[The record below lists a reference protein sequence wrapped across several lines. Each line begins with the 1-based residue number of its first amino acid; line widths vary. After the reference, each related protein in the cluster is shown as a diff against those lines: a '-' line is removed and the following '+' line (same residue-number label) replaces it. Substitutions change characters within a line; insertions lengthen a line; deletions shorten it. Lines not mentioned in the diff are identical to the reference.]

1 MEYCNFAVIV
11 MRSVAAILFCMSNF
25 LVIFAQGEIDD
36 QEKIFYRNERTFAA
50 TLASNGF
57 AGNFRYAKRIDA
69 FRKTSYE
76 IGFAYLKHEKEYK
89 ISYSSSPQLGGSFV
103 FGKTNSLFSLR
114 AGIGL
119 QKELFRK
126 EDKGGISIRYFFNFG
141 PSIGFQ
147 KPVYYDVI
155 VSELDSEGNYVQV
168 RKTMKFES
176 HITAV
181 ERKAPFYEGLD
192 EISIVPGIY
201 GKFGFTFEF
210 SKNDGAFNAFETGIV
225 FDAFLKR
232 VPIMAND
239 HNHWFYPA
247 VYISYRFGKV
257 IDAQFINRRNKIDN
271 LLTD

>member
-1 MEYCNFAVIV
+1 MTSFSLIH
-11 MRSVAAILFCMSNF
+11 
-25 LVIFAQGEIDD
+25 AQGEIDA

-57 AGNFRYAKRIDA
+57 AGNFRYSKRIDA
-69 FRKTSYE
+69 FRKTNYE

-114 AGIGL
+114 AGIGF

-126 EDKGGISIRYFFNFG
+126 EDKGGISIRYFYTFG

-155 VSELDSEGNYVQV
+155 VSEMDNEGNYVQV

-181 ERKAPFYEGLD
+181 ERKAPFYVGLD
-192 EISIVPGIY
+192 EISVVPGIY

-210 SKNDGAFNAFETGIV
+210 SKNDRSFNAIEAGIIC
-225 FDAFLKR
+225 DAFLRKI
-232 VPIMAND
+232 PIMAND

-247 VYISYRFGKV
+247 VFISYRFGKV
-257 IDAQFINRRNKIDN
+257 IDAQFKTRPTKVDELI
-271 LLTD
+271 TD

>member
-1 MEYCNFAVIV
+1 VK
-11 MRSVAAILFCMSNF
+11 RSVTAILFLFVINLS
-25 LVIFAQGEIDD
+25 LVNAQGEIDD
-36 QEKIFYRNERTFAA
+36 AEKIFYRNERTFAA
-50 TLASNGF
+50 TLGSNGF

-69 FRKTSYE
+69 FRKTTYE
-76 IGFAYLKHEKEYK
+76 IGFAYIKHEKEYK

-103 FGKTNSLFSLR
+103 FGKTNSLFALR

-181 ERKAPFYEGLD
+181 ERKAPFYNGLD
-192 EISIVPGIY
+192 EISLVPGIY
-201 GKFGFTFEF
+201 GKCGFTFEF
-210 SKNDGAFNAFETGIV
+210 GKNDQSFSAFETGII
-225 FDAFLKR
+225 FDAYLRKI
-232 VPIMAND
+232 PIMAND

-247 VYISYRFGKV
+247 VFISYRFGKV
-257 IDAQFINRRNKIDN
+257 IDAQFINRRTKIDEI
-271 LLTD
+271 LTD